1 MATIILRTGSKVIIT
16 LNQSKR
22 HASNFSAAL
31 LDFHATVYADSPA
44 GFAAPRSCGLVF
56 STPNREA
63 SMPTRILL
71 AESDCVLRASLA
83 EQLQLEGCEVV
94 AAGSAL
100 DAAHA
105 ARTGTFAFAIIGLED
120 GEGTAAA
127 LREAGLGAP
136 LLVLGECATQES
148 LAKPFR
154 FSALLA
160 RMHALLTHH
169 AASGDAV
176 VRIGPYTFHPSAKL
190 LEVDGRKV
198 RLTEKETNILKFL
211 HASAGTVPR
220 DILLHEVWGYG
231 PAVATHTLET
241 HIYRLRKK
249 IEQDPAR
256 AQILLTEGGGYRLS
270 A

>member
-1 MATIILRTGSKVIIT
+1 
-16 LNQSKR
+16 
-22 HASNFSAAL
+22 
-31 LDFHATVYADSPA
+31 
-44 GFAAPRSCGLVF
+44 
-56 STPNREA
+56 
-63 SMPTRILL
+63 MPTRILL
-71 AESDCVLRASLA
+71 AESDSVLRAGLA
-83 EQLQLEGCEVV
+83 EQLQREGYEVTT
-94 AAGSAL
+94 AD
-100 DAAHA
+100 DAANAVHA
-105 ARTGTFAFAIIGLED
+105 VSNNAFSFAIIGLD
-120 GEGTAAA
+120 DTVVTP
-127 LREAGLGAP
+127 LREAGLSAP
-136 LLVLGECATQES
+136 LLVLGESATQES
-148 LAKPFR
+148 IAKPFR

-169 AASGDAV
+169 AASGDAA

-190 LEVDGRKV
+190 LQADGRKV

-249 IEQDPAR
+249 IEQDPAH

>member
-1 MATIILRTGSKVIIT
+1 
-16 LNQSKR
+16 
-22 HASNFSAAL
+22 
-31 LDFHATVYADSPA
+31 
-44 GFAAPRSCGLVF
+44 
-56 STPNREA
+56 
-63 SMPTRILL
+63 MPTRILL
-71 AESDCVLRASLA
+71 AESDDVLRASLA
-83 EQLQLEGCEVV
+83 EQLDREGYDVL
-94 AAGSAL
+94 AAKNA
-100 DAAHA
+100 DEARAAV
-105 ARTGTFAFAIIGLED
+105 REQPGFAIIAL
-120 GEGTAAA
+120 GEGEAIVTM
-127 LREAGLGAP
+127 LREQGLSCPA
-136 LLVLGECATQES
+136 LLIVDADTETSQES

-160 RMHALLTHH
+160 RLHALNNHH
-169 AASGDAV
+169 APADDAA

-190 LEVDGRKV
+190 LQADGRKV

-220 DILLHEVWGYG
+220 DILLHEVWGYS

-249 IEQDPAR
+249 IEQDPAN

>member
-1 MATIILRTGSKVIIT
+1 MP
-16 LNQSKR
+16 N
-22 HASNFSAAL
+22 
-31 LDFHATVYADSPA
+31 PA
-44 GFAAPRSCGLVF
+44 
-56 STPNREA
+56 
-63 SMPTRILL
+63 RILF
-71 AESDCVLRASLA
+71 AEGDAMLRSSLA
-83 EQLQLEGCEVV
+83 EQLQHEGYEVV
-94 AAGSAL
+94 TARDGDDAL
-100 DAAHA
+100 HA
-105 ARTGTFAFAIIGLED
+105 VHSGPFSFAIVGLED
-120 GEGTAAA
+120 GDALAAS
-127 LREAGLGAP
+127 LRQAGLAAP
-136 LLVLGECATQES
+136 VLLLTDGDTETIQEG

-160 RMHALLTHH
+160 RLHALSTHH
-169 AASGDAV
+169 AGSADAA

-190 LEVDGRKV
+190 LQAAGRKV

-249 IEQDPAR
+249 IEQDPAK

>member
-1 MATIILRTGSKVIIT
+1 M
-16 LNQSKR
+16 
-22 HASNFSAAL
+22 SN
-31 LDFHATVYADSPA
+31 PA
-44 GFAAPRSCGLVF
+44 
-56 STPNREA
+56 
-63 SMPTRILL
+63 RILL
-71 AESDCVLRASLA
+71 AESDAVLRASLA
-83 EQLQLEGCEVV
+83 EQLQHEGYEIALADNDADAK
-94 AAGSAL
+94 AAL
-100 DAAHA
+100 TAAP
-105 ARTGTFAFAIIGLED
+105 FAFAIIGLEEGD
-120 GEGTAAA
+120 ALTAQLRDAGLTAPVLLLGEGN
-127 LREAGLGAP
+127 GAS
-136 LLVLGECATQES
+136 AQER

-160 RMHALLTHH
+160 RLHALATHH
-169 AASGDAV
+169 AAGGDAA

-190 LEVDGRKV
+190 LQDGARKV

-249 IEQDPAR
+249 IEQDPQK